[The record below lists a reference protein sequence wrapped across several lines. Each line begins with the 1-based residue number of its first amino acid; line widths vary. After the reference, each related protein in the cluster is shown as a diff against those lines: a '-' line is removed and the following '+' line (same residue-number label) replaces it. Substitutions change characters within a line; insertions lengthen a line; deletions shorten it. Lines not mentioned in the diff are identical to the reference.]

1 MEMRCLRAWGLQ
13 PQLYTKELEHLTGL
27 PNPQSSHEPPP
38 PPAPYPLWVLSHIT
52 LEPDGSMEENMN
64 K

>member
-27 PNPQSSHEPPP
+27 PNPQSSHEPPRQ
-38 PPAPYPLWVLSHIT
+38 APYPLWALSH
-52 LEPDGSMEENMN
+52 
-64 K
+64 